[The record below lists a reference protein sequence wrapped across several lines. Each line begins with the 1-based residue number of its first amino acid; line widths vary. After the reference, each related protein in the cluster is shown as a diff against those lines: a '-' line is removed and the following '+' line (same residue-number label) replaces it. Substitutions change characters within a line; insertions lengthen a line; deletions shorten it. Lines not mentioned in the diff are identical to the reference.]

1 MDGAG
6 LRGPKV
12 VTMLALA
19 HIVLH
24 AGFCGAVARAPA
36 GTSIA
41 LRVRLADRI
50 GRVQVDKAY
59 SFQRG
64 DDAEAIVE
72 FDSAFGLYRLDVAAP
87 KYRCSA
93 TDYVYFIA
101 GQDRSITEK
110 LSDPPVPPPPTPL
123 LLSGTAPQSFLYV
136 QPTFVSFDKS
146 AATCGKPVPQPLPL
160 HIVVENDQDSYYA
173 WLYSDASGNTQQQL
187 TLRLRTP
194 THQYHYVRIPMPF
207 PVPWAG
213 WPQTI
218 ILNVTEDMVDGL
230 AGEQVNTLLC
240 PKFWKTSAG

>member
-6 LRGPKV
+6 HRRPKV

-24 AGFCGAVARAPA
+24 AGFCGAIARAPA

-50 GRVQVDKAY
+50 GRVLVDKAY
-59 SFQRG
+59 SFERG
-64 DDAEAIVE
+64 DDQEAIVE
-72 FDSAFGLYRLDVAAP
+72 FDSAFGLYRLDLTVP
-87 KYRCSA
+87 KYHCSA
-93 TDYVYFIA
+93 TDYAYFIA
-101 GQDRSITEK
+101 GQDRSISEK
-110 LSDPPVPPPPTPL
+110 LSDAPAPAPPTPL

-136 QPTFVSFDKS
+136 QPTFVIFDKS
-146 AATCGKPVPQPLPL
+146 AVACGKPLPQPLPT
-160 HIVVENDQDSYYA
+160 HVVVENDQDSYYA
-173 WLYSDASGNTQQQL
+173 WLYSDASGDTPQQL

-194 THQYHYVRIPMPF
+194 THQYHYVRIPMQV

-230 AGEQVNTLLC
+230 AGDQVNTLLC